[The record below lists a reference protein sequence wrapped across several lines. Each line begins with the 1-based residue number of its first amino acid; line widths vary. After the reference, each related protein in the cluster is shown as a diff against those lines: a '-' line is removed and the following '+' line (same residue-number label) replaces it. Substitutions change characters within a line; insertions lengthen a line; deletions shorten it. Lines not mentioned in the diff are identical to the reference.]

1 MGLGVAPEG
10 VPAAAVVAVPV
21 VLRPV
26 VGPAAVVAAVRYGL
40 CCGWYS
46 VGTVDS
52 FLQHLCGLRWG
63 PRTWQHRLCALNGS
77 VAPTRPRQQR
87 ATLP

>member
-1 MGLGVAPEG
+1 ME
-10 VPAAAVVAVPV
+10 PAVVVLAVVAVPA

-26 VGPAAVVAAVRYGL
+26 VGLAAAVVVRYGL
-40 CCGWYS
+40 CYGMYS

-52 FLQHLCGLRWG
+52 DRRLLSGHRWG
-63 PRTWQHRLCALNGS
+63 PRTWPHRPYALNGS

>member
-1 MGLGVAPEG
+1 MGPVMAPEG
-10 VPAAAVVAVPV
+10 VPAAVVVAVPV
-21 VLRPV
+21 VLLPV
-26 VGPAAVVAAVRYGL
+26 VGPAVAAVRYGL

-52 FLQHLCGLRWG
+52 FLQHLRGLRWG
-63 PRTWQHRLCALNGS
+63 LRTWQHRLCALNGS